1 MMSDDSELFEVM
13 AELQAAKNE
22 IPDPPTPPPTPKT
35 FSLVPFA
42 DMVKQ
47 PAPLRWLIKGWL
59 QREALQMLHGAPGAG
74 KSFVCLDWA
83 LHVATDATT
92 WGEAADLD
100 RPGCS
105 VRGGNVVYLT
115 GEGHNGIKKRL
126 AAWAE
131 HNQTQQANIAFS
143 ETAEALNTV
152 EGYETVREAIKATG
166 KQPALVIVDTL
177 HNHNQGEENSAKD
190 AWGLINN
197 CRQLIQEFKC
207 TVLLVHHTG
216 LFDQERAR
224 GSSAYKAAVD
234 LEISCKKSGGLITL
248 EQKKNKE
255 EELLPSLNFELQKVV
270 IPGWLDEDGQEVT
283 SAVICPTGSK
293 PEKTRRKSKNVL
305 TAIKAY
311 EAALKEDPQLDT
323 EGNLLGVHVE
333 TWRTQFYELSGS
345 DSIESKKKGFQNA
358 RKYLIE
364 STMEFSNNNDICKR
378 ITNNVDESI
387 DNLIAFDNG
396 KREKTGKNGKSFPL
410 PNWNGTGKEREKTI
424 GSFPAFPASNGNENF
439 QKMHEAFIQ
448 AEAANP
454 DGVSNRHWLDAYQNL
469 IKSNSD
475 SNDSNDSLNEQ
486 FNQLKKELLSAG
498 EYKSTGRGKGAF
510 ITRQVAG

>member
-1 MMSDDSELFEVM
+1 MMSDDSELSKVL

-22 IPDPPTPPPTPKT
+22 IPDPPPTPKT

-42 DMVKQ
+42 DMVRE
-47 PAPLRWLIKGWL
+47 PAPIRWLIKGWL

-83 LHVATDATT
+83 MHVATDATT
-92 WGEAADLD
+92 WAEAADLD
-100 RPGCS
+100 RPGCT

-126 AAWAE
+126 AAWAV
-131 HNQTQQANIAFS
+131 HNQTERANIAFS
-143 ETAEALNTV
+143 ETAEALNTE

-166 KQPALVIVDTL
+166 QQPALVIVDTL
-177 HNHNQGEENSAKD
+177 HNHNQGDENSSKD

-197 CRQLIQEFKC
+197 CRRLIQEFKC

-224 GSSAYKAAVD
+224 GSSAYKAAID

-255 EELLPSLNFELQKVV
+255 EELSPSLHFELQKVL
-270 IPGWLDEDGQEVT
+270 IPGWIDEDGQEVT
-283 SAVICPTGSK
+283 SAVICPSGSK
-293 PEKTRRKSKNVL
+293 PEQTKRKSQNVM

-311 EAALKEDPQLDT
+311 EDALKEDPQVDT
-323 EGNLLGVHVE
+323 EGNLLGVHVD
-333 TWRTQFYELSGS
+333 TWRTQFYNRSTS

-358 RKYLIE
+358 RRYLIE
-364 STMEFSNNNDICKR
+364 STGEFSKNGDIYKRMNDE
-378 ITNNVDESI
+378 TM
-387 DNLIAFDNG
+387 DNLIAFNNG
-396 KREKTGKNGKSFPL
+396 KREKAGKNGKNFPL
-410 PNWNGTGKEREKTI
+410 TNWNDTGKGREKTL
-424 GSFPAFPASNGNENF
+424 GSFPAVPDSNELENYK
-439 QKMHEAFIQ
+439 KMHEAFIQ

-454 DGVSNRHWLDAYQNL
+454 DGVSNRHWLNAYQKLMEMNR
-469 IKSNSD
+469 SN
-475 SNDSNDSLNEQ
+475 NDSNDSMNHSLNAQ
-486 FNQLKKELLSAG
+486 FNQLKKELLTAG
-498 EYKSTGRGKGAF
+498 EYKSTGRGKGAV
-510 ITRQVAG
+510 IERQVAV